1 MIYRQVSTCYIFKEK
16 EIKAFDEQLYM
27 EGKKKKRNDLINPAW
42 VETDTFRGGELVQMN
57 QEEKKFWDGFV
68 DK

>member
-1 MIYRQVSTCYIFKEK
+1 MED
-16 EIKAFDEQLYM
+16 FDEELYM
-27 EGKKKKRNDLINPAW
+27 EEKKKKKRNDLVNPAW
-42 VETDTFRGGELVQMN
+42 VETDTFRGGELIQMN

>member
-1 MIYRQVSTCYIFKEK
+1 ME
-16 EIKAFDEQLYM
+16 EFDEELYM
-27 EGKKKKRNDLINPAW
+27 EEKKKKKRNDLVNPAW
-42 VETDTFRGGELVQMN
+42 VETDAFRGGELIQMN